1 MHNTA
6 PSTIPLPLFGHAAD
20 QTIALRNGD
29 TISARTFLRHVTEL
43 ANALP
48 AGQFGIN
55 LCEDRYH
62 FLVAFAAVL
71 LKGQTNL
78 LPPSHTAKTIHTI
91 AERYP
96 DSYCLLDHE
105 FAGLDLPKH
114 TFGIPPI
121 TDREKKETAA
131 QHGHMQTPCIPY
143 NHVACIPFTSGSTGA
158 PNPNPKTWGRLLT
171 VTKLIQKAFAIRD
184 GQPLSLIA
192 TVPPQHMYGLE
203 TSILLPLV
211 SGTCMHSGRPF
222 YPEDIRRTLEAVE
235 GPKVLITTP
244 IHLRAC
250 VHARLH
256 WPSVEF
262 IISATAPLPAELA
275 MEAEQAFHCEV
286 LEIYGC
292 TEFGSMATRR
302 TVQGDRWRLFDG
314 LQLAENAGEF
324 VVDAQFLPN
333 PLALSDIIEIL
344 PEHHFRL
351 LGRKTDLVNIAGKR
365 ASMADLNIKLLAIPG
380 VKDGV
385 IFYPEEKSEY
395 ITRLIAFVVAPE
407 LSQQQILSEL
417 KQHFDTAFLPRP
429 IYKVAELPREKS
441 GKLPRKTLLALL
453 EQVSAPGPEPQPLM
467 AATGKNSSS
476 Q

>member
-1 MHNTA
+1 MHNIA
-6 PSTIPLPLFGHAAD
+6 PLPLFEHDAGQAI
-20 QTIALRNGD
+20 TLRNGSII
-29 TISARTFLRHVTEL
+29 TARTFLRHATWL

-48 AGQFGIN
+48 EGQFGIN

-62 FLVAFAAVL
+62 FLVAFAAML

-78 LPPSHTAKTIHTI
+78 LPPSHTVKTIDYI
-91 AERYP
+91 AEQYP
-96 DSYCLLDHE
+96 DCYCLLDHE
-105 FAGLDLPKH
+105 FPGLNRPKH
-114 TFGIPPI
+114 TFATPGGEI
-121 TDREKKETAA
+121 ETATA
-131 QHGHMQTPCIPY
+131 HHVGAETPLIPY
-143 NHVACIPFTSGSTGA
+143 DHVACIPFTSGSTGS
-158 PNPNPKTWGRLLT
+158 PTPNPKTWGRLLT
-171 VTKLIQKAFAIRD
+171 VTKLIQRAFAIRS
-184 GQPLSLIA
+184 GQPLTLIA

-211 SGTCMHSGRPF
+211 SGACMHSGRPF
-222 YPEDIRRTLEAVE
+222 YPEDVRRALQAVD

-250 VHARLH
+250 VHARLD
-256 WPSVEF
+256 WPSVKF

-275 MEAEQAFHCEV
+275 AEAEQAFHCEV

-302 TVQGDRWRLFDG
+302 TVLGDSWRLFDG
-314 LQLAENAGEF
+314 LRLEETGDDYMVNA
-324 VVDAQFLPN
+324 DFLSRPV
-333 PLALSDIIEIL
+333 PLSDIIEVL
-344 PEHHFRL
+344 PEHRFRL
-351 LGRKTDLVNIAGKR
+351 QGRKTDLVNIAGKR

-395 ITRLIAFVVAPE
+395 VTRLIAFVVAPE

-441 GKLPRKTLLALL
+441 GKLPRKALLTLLQELQTA
-453 EQVSAPGPEPQPLM
+453 EPQLQPSLL
-467 AATGKNSSS
+467 AGAGNTSLNR
-476 Q
+476 